1 MICFI
6 SSSNPI
12 SSIRSASSM
21 TRAFR
26 FLKTKPFVFC
36 APSEPFEIMRA
47 RSPVGGRAAYPV
59 SRRSG

>member
-12 SSIRSASSM
+12 SSMRSASSM
-21 TRAFR
+21 TRAFK

-36 APSEPFEIMRA
+36 SGVNKEHTK
-47 RSPVGGRAAYPV
+47 SPAFTHLKVIQ
-59 SRRSG
+59 